1 MTSDFNHGGD
11 HMVINLAERR
21 EVMKKMD
28 ALRHWMRSCTEVRLD
43 SYESH
48 GEAGPA
54 RHHFITLRFDSPV
67 SSEGGTAGWV
77 DLFSEEKIR
86 IGLNTD
92 ADNTLDGRLIF
103 ASSDNE
109 ATKFILTIVETE
121 KRDEILAITSKERHS
136 FINMILVVAGK
147 IVDKLPFAK

>member
-1 MTSDFNHGGD
+1 
-11 HMVINLAERR
+11 MVINLAERR
-21 EVMKKMD
+21 VAINKMA
-28 ALRHWMRSCTEVRLD
+28 ALRHWMRSCTEVRLG

-48 GEAGPA
+48 GETDTDK
-54 RHHFITLRFDSPV
+54 HHFVTLCFDSPV

-92 ADNTLDGRLIF
+92 AGNTLDGRLIF

-109 ATKFILTIVETE
+109 ATKLIFTIIETE

-136 FINMILVVAGK
+136 FTTMILVVGNDVVD
-147 IVDKLPFAK
+147 IVPIVK

>member
-1 MTSDFNHGGD
+1 
-11 HMVINLAERR
+11 MVINIAERR
-21 EVMKKMD
+21 KVMKKIA

-54 RHHFITLRFDSPV
+54 RHHYITLCFDSPV
-67 SSEGGTAGWV
+67 SSEGGTEGWI

-92 ADNTLDGRLIF
+92 AGNTLDGRLIF

-109 ATKFILTIVETE
+109 ATKLIFTIIETE

-136 FINMILVVAGK
+136 FTTMILVVGNDVVD
-147 IVDKLPFAK
+147 IVPIVK